1 MHKKTIKEM
10 SFWEKKHTSLEAKS
24 FHAVLMGSLVLG
36 VVTLFIGLGLYVY
49 SLGTQYIR
57 SANDMTKN
65 VSNVIA
71 NVVDMSSSC
80 RQTMDIYH
88 SLSEEERAVQDDA
101 YFERFSEI
109 TETDNYNIIMSVL
122 REFMGNSDVND
133 VFIGV
138 YDEETQSLVYVA
150 DPDQV
155 RPCPTGTWEEADA
168 KEIKLFNNWNGQ
180 GLLYYVGYTEKY
192 GWLCTTGTP
201 IYEKNGTVS
210 GYVMADIT
218 LQELL
223 RGMKNF
229 TIQYLAA
236 TVLIVLILGYFFSR
250 HIKKEMVE
258 PINSIALAAENYA
271 ADKLNMVHSG
281 KDHFEGLNISTGDEI
296 ENLYLTLSDMEK
308 DLASYE
314 EDLTRAVQEGE
325 RIGTE
330 LNLAMRI
337 QKDMLPSTFPA
348 FPERKEFD
356 IYASMIPAKEVGGD
370 FYDYFFID
378 EDHLVIVI
386 ADVSGKGV
394 PAALFMMASDILIR
408 TTARAAKGSSPAEI
422 LESINDQVA
431 TNNSQE
437 MFVTV
442 WLGILE
448 ISTGKLTAANAGHE
462 YPMVK
467 HAGGDFELYKDKH
480 GFVVG
485 GLKGMKYKDYVIQM
499 DPGSRLYVYT
509 DGVTEAADEKDDL
522 YGTDR
527 LLNALNMSKDKNT
540 REIIENV
547 VGDVKEFTGSAPQ
560 FDDITSLCIH
570 YLGHEQSAK
579 EITLE
584 STVENIGKATEFVD
598 SELEALGWPIKA
610 QAAIDVAIDEIFGNI
625 AHYAYDPG
633 TGPVTMRVE
642 SDSKAVE
649 ITFMD
654 KGKPFDPLKKAD
666 PDVRL
671 SAEERKIGGL
681 GIFLVKKTMDDMTY
695 EYKDG
700 QNILKIRKNIRD

>member
-1 MHKKTIKEM
+1 MQKKTIREK
-10 SFWEKKHTSLEAKS
+10 SFWEKKHTSLEAKT

-88 SLSEEERAVQDDA
+88 SLSEEERAVQDDE

-122 REFMGNSDVND
+122 REFMGNGDVND

-168 KEIKLFNNWNGQ
+168 KEIKKFNNWNGQ
-180 GLLYYVGYTEKY
+180 GLLYYVDYYERY

-201 IYEKNGTVS
+201 IYEKNGAVS

-229 TIQYLAA
+229 TLQYLAA

-271 ADKLNMVHSG
+271 SDKLNMVHSG

-314 EDLTRAVQEGE
+314 EDLTRAVQEKE

-370 FYDYFFID
+370 FYDYFLID

-499 DPGSRLYVYT
+499 YPGSRLYVYT
-509 DGVTEAADEKDDL
+509 DGVTEAADEKDNL

-527 LLNALNMSKDKNT
+527 LLSALNMSKDKNT

-598 SELEALGWPIKA
+598 SELEALGCPLKA

-625 AHYAYDPG
+625 SHYAYDPG
-633 TGPVTMRVE
+633 TGPVTVRVE

-666 PDVRL
+666 PDVSL